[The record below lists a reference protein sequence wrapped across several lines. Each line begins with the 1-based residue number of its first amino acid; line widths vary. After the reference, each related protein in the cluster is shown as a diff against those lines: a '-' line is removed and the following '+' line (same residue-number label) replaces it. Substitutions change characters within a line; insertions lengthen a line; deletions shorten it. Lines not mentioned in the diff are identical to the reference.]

1 MKLNRVTALFLGL
14 VLAFSLA
21 ACGQGASS
29 ASTAS
34 SAASC
39 GPALRAAGHGA
50 HRPDC
55 GGILFLKKREDY
67 FVRQLDKT
75 LTIRE

>member
-1 MKLNRVTALFLGL
+1 MKLNRVTALLLGL

-34 SAASC
+34 SAASS
-39 GPALRAAGHGA
+39 AAA
-50 HRPDC
+50 ES
-55 GGILFLKKREDY
+55 KTEE
-67 FVRQLDKT
+67 QLLAEKT
-75 LTIRE
+75 RSFPQTMPYGRRCSPPWTKT